1 MTTFTK
7 LGNTDKSI
15 SIRVTEEDGTHKDYG
30 IFDITKRVVNNQE
43 SVDADPENVEPTYDE
58 VEENN
63 FTDYFSDI
71 DTDEKFES
79 ACISYLNAEQGYKL

>member
-15 SIRVTEEDGTHKDYG
+15 SIRVTDGDTIKDYG
-30 IFDITKRVVNNQE
+30 IFDITKQVVNNQE
-43 SVDADPENVEPTYDE
+43 AVDADPENVEPTYDD
-58 VEENN
+58 VQENN

-71 DTDEKFES
+71 DTVEKFES
-79 ACISYLNAEQGYKL
+79 ACKSYLNAKQGYNL

>member
-15 SIRVTEEDGTHKDYG
+15 SIRVTEGDGTHKDYG
-30 IFDITKRVVNNQE
+30 IFDITMQVVNNQE
-43 SVDADPENVEPTYDE
+43 AVNADPENVEPTYDE
-58 VEENN
+58 VQENK

-79 ACISYLNAEQGYKL
+79 ACKSYLNAEQGYNL